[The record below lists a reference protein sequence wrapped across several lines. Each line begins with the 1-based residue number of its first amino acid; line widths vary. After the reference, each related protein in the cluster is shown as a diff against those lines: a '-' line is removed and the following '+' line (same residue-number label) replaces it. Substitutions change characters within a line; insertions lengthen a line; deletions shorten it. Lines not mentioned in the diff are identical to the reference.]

1 MFQTFRG
8 KMMGLLTVSL
18 IFMGGFV
25 FGKTDIGM
33 EMEAKVCKLVEL
45 TSCQHTKNLAFSPLE
60 EKNEA
65 TNERVSEPFTGN
77 TESPNA
83 EDSTEQSPAFETKQA
98 IRNYATEKTNAINQ
112 MEATIQKELS
122 KNILDVYNNRDDVS
136 HLNRDISLEVIIGQL
151 AHQPSTV
158 DEKIVNQ
165 LNRDLLDAYETTKE
179 SLTKKVIEEKQA
191 LLKEIDLAKYEKT
204 GTLESFIEPK
214 MIMIYNNLLVEKHKL
229 EEKQE
234 YIIQSYA
241 LNVQA
246 ES

>member
-33 EMEAKVCKLVEL
+33 EMEAKFCTVSGL
-45 TSCQHTKNLAFSPLE
+45 SCTHLE
-60 EKNEA
+60 
-65 TNERVSEPFTGN
+65 V
-77 TESPNA
+77 
-83 EDSTEQSPAFETKQA
+83 EDSSDVSSVSNETIDIETEPTTDISVAFETKQA
-98 IRNYATEKTNAINQ
+98 IRDYATEKTNAINQ
-112 MEATIQKELS
+112 MESTIQKELS

-158 DEKIVNQ
+158 DEKIVHQ